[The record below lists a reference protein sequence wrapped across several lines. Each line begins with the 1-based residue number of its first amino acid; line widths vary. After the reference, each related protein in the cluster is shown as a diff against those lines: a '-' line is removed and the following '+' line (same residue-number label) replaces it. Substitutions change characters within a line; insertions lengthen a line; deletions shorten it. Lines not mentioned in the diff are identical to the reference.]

1 MVKKRILILTAD
13 AGFGH
18 RSAANAIAAAL
29 RERYSDRCE
38 VEILNPMEDRRT
50 PFFLRDSQ
58 SDYDRLVRLIPELY
72 RFYFD
77 ASDKTVTSAV
87 MEGALTVLLFETM
100 RDLVRSYVPDAIVS
114 TYPLYH
120 APLEAVFTLRGEDIP
135 VLTVVTDLATIHRLW
150 FSRAVDACLVPNSIV
165 QDLAFSYGLNSD
177 QVMIT
182 GIPVNPEILS
192 DTRSADEIRRELG
205 WIPGMTTFL
214 AVGSRRVERLLDTL
228 NVLNHFGQPVQL
240 AVVAGRDQKLYDD
253 LQHMEWHVP
262 VFLYEYV
269 SNVPLMMRAADAV
282 ICKAGGLIV
291 TESLASGRPMLLVD
305 AIPGQETGN
314 ADLVVRSG
322 AGDLARSER
331 EVLETVAHWL
341 RDGGKLLA
349 ERAARSAE
357 LGKPHAAYDVAE
369 QAYQAALRGASQ
381 HRHLFS
387 RRTLIDLFNR
397 NEVRW
402 GDTRE
407 LKDHDSK

>member
-1 MVKKRILILTAD
+1 MSKKKVLILTAD

-29 RERYSDRCE
+29 KSRYSDRCD
-38 VEILNPMEDRRT
+38 VEIINPMEDRRT

-72 RFYFD
+72 RFYYD

-87 MEGALTVLLFETM
+87 VEGALTVLLFETM
-100 RDLVRSYVPDAIVS
+100 RDTIRLYAPDAIVS
-114 TYPLYH
+114 TYPLYQ
-120 APLEAVFTLRGEDIP
+120 APLEAVFTLRSEEIP
-135 VLTVVTDLATIHRLW
+135 VLTVVTDLATVHRLW
-150 FSRAVDACLVPNSIV
+150 FSKAVDVCLVANEVV
-165 QDLAFSYGLNSD
+165 QDLAISYGLSPD
-177 QVMIT
+177 QVMVT
-182 GIPVNPEILS
+182 GIPVNPEMAVETCSPAVL
-192 DTRSADEIRRELG
+192 RGEFG
-205 WIPGMTTFL
+205 WVPDMPTFL

-228 NVLNHFGQPVQL
+228 NILNHFGKPIQL

-253 LQHMEWHVP
+253 LQRIEWHVP

-269 SNVPLMMRAADAV
+269 TNVPRMMRAADAV

-291 TESLASGRPMLLVD
+291 TEALAAGRPMLLVD

-322 AGDLARSER
+322 AGDLVRSER
-331 EVLETVAHWL
+331 EVLETVSHWFSQ
-341 RDGGKLLA
+341 DGKLMR
-349 ERAARSAE
+349 ERSERSAA
-357 LGKPHAAYDVAE
+357 LGRPYAAFDVAE
-369 QAYQAALRGASQ
+369 QAFLAAQRGATQ

-387 RRTLIDLFNR
+387 RRTLIDLLSR

-402 GDTRE
+402 RDGRE
-407 LKDHDSK
+407 FKEYD